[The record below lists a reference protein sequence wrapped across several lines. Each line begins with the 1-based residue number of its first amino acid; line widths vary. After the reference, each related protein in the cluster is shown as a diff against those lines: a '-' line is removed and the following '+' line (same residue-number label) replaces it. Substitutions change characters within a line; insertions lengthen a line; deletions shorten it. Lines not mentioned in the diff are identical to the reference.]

1 MHHAPG
7 CLTTARVFF
16 HRHLSIIVHTLAPH
30 HQTNVWVVVKLK
42 KCADM
47 NLNTAQTKTIT
58 IEFIPEVHPSDEW
71 TAYHNPAFKL
81 GELVKI
87 IDESCPHQEWDEY
100 RICALELY
108 EPRWQNTGALMQA
121 PEWRYGLRSPRGTG
135 ELIWFIEQEIVKS
148 NQADL
153 INFNTEF

>member
-1 MHHAPG
+1 MLTASKTILLHTLDSHQQTTVWVG
-7 CLTTARVFF
+7 VKFKKCVDMTLTT
-16 HRHLSIIVHTLAPH
+16 T
-30 HQTNVWVVVKLK
+30 QT
-42 KCADM
+42 
-47 NLNTAQTKTIT
+47 QTIT

-71 TAYHNPAFKL
+71 TAYHNPAFKF

-108 EPRWQNTGALMQA
+108 EPRWKNTGTLMLA
-121 PEWRYGLRSPRGTG
+121 PEWRYGLREPRGTG

-148 NQADL
+148 SQAHL
-153 INFNTEF
+153 INFDTEF